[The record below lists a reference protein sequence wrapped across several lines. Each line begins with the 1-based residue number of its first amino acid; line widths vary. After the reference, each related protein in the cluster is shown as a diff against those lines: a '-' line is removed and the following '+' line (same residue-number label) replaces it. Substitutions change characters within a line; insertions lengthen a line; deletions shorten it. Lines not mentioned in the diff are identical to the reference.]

1 MSSFSPFSTI
11 LNQNKLT
18 GPNYVDWKRNM
29 DIVLTAE
36 GHKYVLAEA
45 CPDVPA
51 EDASEDDK
59 QRFNRWRKSDEMAKC
74 YILASVANVIQHQ
87 LQEIDHASAMM
98 TILREMFGEQ
108 SRAAKADTMR
118 SLLSTKMAE
127 GTPVREH
134 CLSMIAMLNT
144 LEVLGAEIDGESQ
157 VDMILQSLPS
167 SFNQFRLNV
176 SMSKKDYTLAEL
188 MNELIAAESILKNK
202 TSAFIA
208 HASNPKPKGKWKK
221 KQFKQAS
228 NTVANKPKPAGKGTK
243 ANQWKK
249 NCFYC
254 DQPGH

>member
-87 LQEIDHASAMM
+87 LQEINHASAMM
-98 TILREMFGEQ
+98 TILKEMFGEQ

-208 HASNPKPKGKWKK
+208 HASNPKPKGK
-221 KQFKQAS
+221 
-228 NTVANKPKPAGKGTK
+228 
-243 ANQWKK
+243 
-249 NCFYC
+249 
-254 DQPGH
+254 